1 MITTFSHRFGHY
13 YSRPSVAG
21 PIHYCPALLP
31 YTHNNKLFLS
41 MSSSGDDHNL
51 MHPADIDHEPQVK
64 ESVIRLMTRL
74 ALQYNAVNL
83 SQGFPNEPPPRK
95 VKLALAQA
103 VLSGKDDGLLQN
115 NHCDSTEQALTESIM
130 TLLTKSS
137 EDTLT
142 DELNQYS
149 PPMGRADARKAVSDY
164 YSRLYNYEVS
174 EDHITLT
181 LGATEAVATALRTV
195 GRPGDKVVIFEP
207 FHELYCSQCEIFYLN
222 PVYVTL
228 RPNKEK
234 SEWLYDS
241 DELKDAIKGAKAII
255 LNTPHNPTGK
265 CFEYSELKQIVNLCL
280 QEEDC
285 YIITDEIYE
294 HMTYP
299 DDNGTPRK
307 HLLIPEAFPEATCR
321 TLVCNSLGKSA
332 SATGKSSSV
341 HLAIFSSS
349 FPVNLM
355 SHINPRMAAGV
366 VLASARL
373 VFIV

>member
-1 MITTFSHRFGHY
+1 MITTFCHRFDHY
-13 YSRPSVAG
+13 LRPSVSAAG
-21 PIHYCPALLP
+21 LIHRLPAVP
-31 YTHNNKLFLS
+31 DTHKLFS
-41 MSSSGDDHNL
+41 SVTSSSGDNT
-51 MHPADIDHEPQVK
+51 MPPADIDNEPQVK

-115 NHCDSTEQALTESIM
+115 NHCDITEEELTESLM
-130 TLLTKSS
+130 KLLTKSAG
-137 EDTLT
+137 DILT

-174 EDHITLT
+174 EDNITLT

-207 FHELYCSQCEIFYLN
+207 FHELYSSQCEIFYLY

-228 RPNKEK
+228 KPNKEK
-234 SEWLYDS
+234 SEWGYDA
-241 DELKDAIKGAKAII
+241 DELKDAMKGAKAII

-265 CFEYSELKQIVNLCL
+265 CFEYSELKQIVDLCL

-307 HLLIPEAFPEATCR
+307 HLLIPESFPEAACQ

-332 SATGKSSSV
+332 SATGKSHQSLSPFY
-341 HLAIFSSS
+341 LPPFLSD
-349 FPVNLM
+349 LT
-355 SHINPRMAAGV
+355 SHIILRMAAGV

-373 VFIV
+373 VFFV